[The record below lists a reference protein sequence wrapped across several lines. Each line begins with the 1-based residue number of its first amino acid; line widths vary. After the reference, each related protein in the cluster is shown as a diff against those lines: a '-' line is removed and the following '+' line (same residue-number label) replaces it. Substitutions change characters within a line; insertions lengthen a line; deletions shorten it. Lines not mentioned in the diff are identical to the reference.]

1 MSCGFAG
8 LQKRPVVLAGR
19 TLAWA
24 FLNAQKD
31 HSKGKKNKIKMSK
44 QMNLVLTS

>member
-1 MSCGFAG
+1 MSCGFAV

-19 TLAWA
+19 TLAWP
-24 FLNAQKD
+24 FLNTQKN
-31 HSKGKKNKIKMSK
+31 HSKEKNKIKMSK